1 MMMQFN
7 HTSSGQILLLL
18 WHVRKGQKLNWSFL
32 ELISPLISSSP
43 SNISHLHAMWMF
55 IMFIRWAVFSV
66 HLYHILELRPLHVYW
81 LRGYLRSWG
90 KRKHYS
96 WSGVVILPAPTQTLH
111 NIKKTCTDTSF
122 VFYVANGQKIHL
134 FSFMRPSSPVSSISQ
149 SKKTRWTY
157 FHPPQS
163 TIILCCEVRPTRS
176 DDHSVTVV

>member
-1 MMMQFN
+1 MKAPLMMMQFN

-111 NIKKTCTDTSF
+111 NIKRH
-122 VFYVANGQKIHL
+122 AQIRL
-134 FSFMRPSSPVSSISQ
+134 
-149 SKKTRWTY
+149 
-157 FHPPQS
+157 
-163 TIILCCEVRPTRS
+163 LCCKRAENPCGFLYEAQPS
-176 DDHSVTVV
+176 CFFFKSE